1 MWVGPKISTHFQ
13 TFAGSAYKSDLP
25 MPALHVHFCGAH
37 ELKMCH
43 CRFRWQLGHFTYHSL
58 LALNPRLFGATNFIS
73 LLLRFRALGSRQT
86 ADAKRHNNQP
96 ISTRR
101 VSFLSFDWPTPKKK
115 LVRLSEGSFRQLATW
130 TQPLVLP
137 SAR

>member
-13 TFAGSAYKSDLP
+13 TFARSAYKSDLP

-73 LLLRFRALGSRQT
+73 LLLRFRLSTDCRRKAAQQSTNKYSPRL
-86 ADAKRHNNQP
+86 
-96 ISTRR
+96 ISVLRLAHT
-101 VSFLSFDWPTPKKK
+101 KKT